1 MKKYISALMA
11 LVLAGASSFAN
22 AATFTL
28 DMTDGAAS
36 IEQSFASGTQSLV
49 FSDQFH
55 FSTTGLSGVEAIVF
69 SFDDV
74 PGVAFDSVELY
85 KGITPGSSVKVLGST
100 FDPVGGLWQVSGS
113 GLTAG
118 SYFLQVEGHVL
129 VNTGATYSGNLSVTA
144 VPEADTYAM
153 LLAGLGLVG
162 VVARRRKAVA
172 A

>member
-1 MKKYISALMA
+1 MKKYVSTLMA
-11 LVLAGASSFAN
+11 LVLAGASAFAN
-22 AATFTL
+22 AESVTL
-28 DMTDGAAS
+28 DITDGVADIA
-36 IEQSFASGTQSLV
+36 QSFAAGNKFHA
-49 FSDQFH
+49 FSDEFH
-55 FSTTGLSGVEAIVF
+55 FTTTGLSGVEAIVF

-74 PGVAFDSVELY
+74 PGVAFSHVDLFKAVN
-85 KGITPGSSVKVLGST
+85 PGSDVKVLAGS
-100 FDPVGGLWQVSGS
+100 FDPVGGLWNVSGT

-118 SYFLQVEGHVL
+118 SYFLKVQGQVVIDDA
-129 VNTGATYSGNLSVTA
+129 ATYSGNVSILA